1 MQRFNR
7 FNIINK
13 NTMSLQ
19 PKNKNVRVL
28 SAKIVQA
35 QSERARPLSGVPNQA
50 YTRRQMIV
58 NSYNSQG
65 ADTNRVQS
73 AKITTNNIISQNFE
87 SDRYAKKTNTKQA
100 REKEAMA
107 SQIMGLKQTINRLV

>member
-1 MQRFNR
+1 
-7 FNIINK
+7 
-13 NTMSLQ
+13 
-19 PKNKNVRVL
+19 
-28 SAKIVQA
+28 
-35 QSERARPLSGVPNQA
+35 
-50 YTRRQMIV
+50 MIV

-107 SQIMGLKQTINRLV
+107 S